1 MVVHLD
7 DYGDCVV
14 VLVDLSTTMNHQAPP
29 HSLDGPVVTC
39 AAPRVWAFGQDRG
52 EQRIGH
58 RPSAI
63 VHGVEAPQQFRVSD
77 VAPEIAETGTA
88 FSQDQPCRGAWR
100 YLRFA
105 GLA

>member
-14 VLVDLSTTMNHQAPP
+14 VLVDLSTTMNHRAPP

-58 RPSAI
+58 RPRRRGSAAI
-63 VHGVEAPQQFRVSD
+63 QSFR
-77 VAPEIAETGTA
+77 
-88 FSQDQPCRGAWR
+88 RGA
-100 YLRFA
+100 
-105 GLA
+105 